1 MQQTNDTE
9 SNAAITAIRHV
20 TSAALH
26 NVNNLL
32 SPMLLSV
39 SKVEMFLETGRIEQL
54 KTEMPKIISNVEN
67 HVTAIT
73 ETLRFLNDIVMSDI
87 PKMAQWRDVDVKI
100 ELKKK
105 IDPLINK

>member
-1 MQQTNDTE
+1 MQRANDNE
-9 SNAAITAIRHV
+9 SNAAIAAIRHV

-39 SKVEMFLETGRIEQL
+39 SKVEMFLESGRIEQL
-54 KTEMPKIISNVEN
+54 KAEMPKIISNVEN

-73 ETLRFLNDIVMSDI
+73 ETLRFLNEVVMSDTS
-87 PKMAQWRDVDVKI
+87 KMVQWRDIDVKS

-105 IDPLINK
+105 TDPLINK

>member
-1 MQQTNDTE
+1 MLQANDNE
-9 SNAAITAIRHV
+9 SNAAIAGIRHV

-39 SKVEMFLETGRIEQL
+39 SKIEMFLETGRVEQL
-54 KTEMPKIISNVEN
+54 KAEMPKIISNVEN

-73 ETLRFLNDIVMSDI
+73 ETLRFLNDVVMSDSS
-87 PKMAQWRDVDVKI
+87 KMAEWRSVDVKM

-105 IDPLINK
+105 TDPMING